1 MGLAVLGCLL
11 ALLWGPAALLPG
23 RGGAGGADATAPGW
37 GFTHTQYSA
46 DDDPAAQRLIAQT
59 PLPQVQALMGWGA
72 DNPEP
77 SPGVYD
83 FSRLDARVALITRSG
98 GTPII
103 TLCCAPDWM
112 KGGKPGATDWS
123 RLETAPSLA
132 HDADFA
138 ALAATVA
145 RRYPQVHDF
154 VVWNEFKGFFDN
166 GADQWDA
173 AAYTAL
179 YNDVYRALKAVRPGI
194 EVGGPYLPMDSFSS
208 PPGGD
213 GSSVSGGWGTLDERV
228 VTAFDYWLRHKAGAD
243 FVAVD
248 GSTVPRDARSVTDP
262 FAATAKFTDVSRWIR
277 ARTPLPLW
285 WAEWYVEPAGS
296 GWSEPERDA
305 VLAAGMIALAK
316 GHVSAAFYWNPE
328 TGGSDCPGC
337 LWSSTGAQL
346 PPLTLLR
353 GFARWFPP
361 ATPLV
366 PLRAADPR
374 VLVLAQAA
382 RGVAV
387 NTTAQTVRTTVGG
400 RAFTLGPY
408 GIVWFDPG
416 GAAAVAGPGA
426 TAG

>member
-1 MGLAVLGCLL
+1 MAAGLVLLGCLL
-11 ALLWGPAALLPG
+11 ALWRATATPSVTGE
-23 RGGAGGADATAPGW
+23 GGGATAPGW
-37 GFTHTQYSA
+37 GFTHTQYGA
-46 DDDPAAQRLIAQT
+46 DGDPAAQRLIAQE

-83 FSRLDARVALITRSG
+83 FARLDARVALITRSG

-123 RLETAPSLA
+123 QLETAPSPA

-145 RRYPQVHDF
+145 RRYPQVRDF

-166 GADQWDA
+166 RADQWDA

-179 YNDVYRALKAVRPGI
+179 YNDVYRALKAVRPDI
-194 EVGGPYLPMDSFSS
+194 EVGGPYLPMDSFASAADAAAQ
-208 PPGGD
+208 GH
-213 GSSVSGGWGTLDERV
+213 GSSVSGDWGTLDERV
-228 VTAFDYWLRHKAGAD
+228 VTAFGYWLQHKAGAD

-248 GSTVPRDARSVTDP
+248 GSTVPRDSRSSGDP
-262 FAATAKFTDVSRWIR
+262 FAAAAKFTAVSRWIHS
-277 ARTPLPLW
+277 RTSLPLW
-285 WAEWYVEPAGS
+285 WTEWYVEPSGS
-296 GWSEPERDA
+296 GWSEPQRDA
-305 VLAAGMIALAK
+305 VLAAGMIALAE
-316 GHVSAAFYWNPE
+316 GHVAAAFYWNPE
-328 TGGSDCPGC
+328 TGDATCPGC
-337 LWSSTGAQL
+337 LWSSTGAAL
-346 PPLTLLR
+346 PPLALLQ

-361 ATPLV
+361 MAALV

-387 NTTAQTVRTTVGG
+387 NTTAQTLRTTVHGHPLI
-400 RAFTLGPY
+400 LGPY
-408 GIVWFDPG
+408 GVVWFTP
-416 GAAAVAGPGA
+416 
-426 TAG
+426 

>member
-1 MGLAVLGCLL
+1 MVVGLVVLGCLL
-11 ALLWGPAALLPG
+11 ALWRASGTPV
-23 RGGAGGADATAPGW
+23 AGGGGVGATAPGW

-46 DDDPAAQRLIAQT
+46 DGNAAAQRLIAEQ

-83 FSRLDARVALITRSG
+83 FARLDARVALITRSG

-123 RLETAPSLA
+123 TLETAPSPA

-145 RRYPQVHDF
+145 RRYPQVRDF

-179 YNDVYRALKAVRPGI
+179 YNDVYRALKAVRQDI
-194 EVGGPYLPMDSFSS
+194 EVGGPYLPMDSFAS
-208 PPGGD
+208 GTAAEDEGH
-213 GSSVSGGWGTLDERV
+213 GSSVNGRWGMLDERV
-228 VTAFDYWLRHKAGAD
+228 VTAFDYWLQHKAGAD

-248 GSTVPRDARSVTDP
+248 GSTVPRDARDAEQGP
-262 FAATAKFTDVSRWIR
+262 FAATAKFTAVSQWIH
-277 ARTPLPLW
+277 ARTSLPLW
-285 WAEWYVEPAGS
+285 WTEWYVEPSGS

-305 VLAAGMIALAK
+305 VLAAGMIALAQ
-316 GHVSAAFYWNPE
+316 GHVAAAFYWNPE
-328 TGGSDCPGC
+328 TGTAACPGC
-337 LWSSTGAQL
+337 LWSSTGTAL
-346 PPLTLLR
+346 PPLALLQ

-361 ATPLV
+361 TADLV
-366 PLRAADPR
+366 PLEAADPR

-387 NTTAQTVRTTVGG
+387 NTTAQAVRTSVGG
-400 RAFTLGPY
+400 RTLALPPY
-408 GIVWFDPG
+408 GIVWFTP
-416 GAAAVAGPGA
+416 
-426 TAG
+426 